1 VLDENASA
9 DECADRLKFHL
20 STIIGE
26 RHPKTSRQHH
36 DDVRDLIAKH
46 LSAMVQLAN
55 TGFVRFLRDLRRSD
69 HAPFWDAGI
78 PAIMVTDTS
87 NFRSPFYH
95 TAMDRIEMIDFE
107 FAAKVV
113 LATAAS
119 IQRLASKSVT
129 WGAKVPLSSRSQ
141 PRSTNS
147 ALQSTSPLSLPSSV

>member
-1 VLDENASA
+1 MGSMSLCCSESSISHLHPIVVALLLLGSFISACFVAGSSAALELSLVL
-9 DECADRLKFHL
+9 
-20 STIIGE
+20 
-26 RHPKTSRQHH
+26 
-36 DDVRDLIAKH
+36 
-46 LSAMVQLAN
+46 LAT

-78 PAIMVTDTS
+78 PAILVTDTS

-147 ALQSTSPLSLPSSV
+147 ALQSTSPLSLPSSG